1 MDVVVQAWS
10 TTVSKSLFY
19 FKAFFRQNCS
29 TVLPTIL
36 MVDDSVMHLGATLDD
51 SVMHLRVTLDDSVIH
66 LGAR

>member
-1 MDVVVQAWS
+1 MEHDSVKVIVV
-10 TTVSKSLFY
+10 
-19 FKAFFRQNCS
+19 FKAFSRLNCS
-29 TVLPTIL
+29 TVLLTIL